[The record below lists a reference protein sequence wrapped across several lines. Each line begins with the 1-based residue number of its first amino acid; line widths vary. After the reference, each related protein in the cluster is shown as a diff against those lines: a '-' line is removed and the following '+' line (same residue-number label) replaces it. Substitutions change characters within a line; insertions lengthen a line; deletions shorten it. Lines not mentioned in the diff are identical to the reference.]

1 MSSRTNATSIR
12 SAPCVRSPPRSACRV
27 HGVAPFSAE
36 PLSFRGLG
44 VLLSR
49 STSGC
54 RFPPR
59 STRITLPSFHSS
71 SSRSA
76 TGAIRLM
83 SGAPSQLKPST
94 TNRLILI
101 LFLRRPLRRLI
112 LRILRHPHPRTT
124 SSSVCHVECIGT
136 SAAGLHWTQRC
147 FPAVPPGKLP
157 STREYRGALSGLSR
171 FPRSVNNGMWELAL
185 TAEVSLVQ

>member
-27 HGVAPFSAE
+27 RGVALSSAE
-36 PLSFRGLG
+36 PLSSRGRG
-44 VLLSR
+44 VPLSR

-54 RFPPR
+54 RFPPK
-59 STRITLPSFHSS
+59 STRSIHPSFHSS

-76 TGAIRLM
+76 TGAIRLI
-83 SGAPSQLKPST
+83 SGALSRVLHSSKS
-94 TNRLILI
+94 RLILI
-101 LFLRRPLRRLI
+101 LFFRRPPRRLI
-112 LRILRHPHPRTT
+112 LRTLRHPHPRTT

-157 STREYRGALSGLSR
+157 STREYREALSGLSR
-171 FPRSVNNGMWELAL
+171 FPRSVNNGMWKLAL